1 MILELIMGMDNQL
14 NGMISLNKQ
23 VNLNFNKTIFN

>member
-1 MILELIMGMDNQL
+1 MILELIMDMDNQL

-23 VNLNFNKTIFN
+23 VNLNFNKIIFN